1 MIWLFDLDNTLHD
14 ASHAIFQ
21 KITANMNNYIV
32 KVIGDS
38 RTPVSLEAANDMR
51 LLYWKRYGATMLGMV
66 RHYGISPSEFLHA
79 AHQFDD
85 LSAMLIAERG
95 LTRLLQKL
103 PGKKILLTNSAYR
116 YSNDVLKYLGLHRC
130 FAHNV
135 AIESMHV
142 HGQLTPKPSKK
153 LLRKILT
160 REKVLAKDCILVEDN
175 EITLKAAK
183 MIGMRTVLV
192 SQYSKGKHQ
201 AGLSSPGLK
210 RRELKNRAA
219 YIDVKIQSIRQL
231 PDYLYRLR

>member
-14 ASHAIFQ
+14 ASHAIFP
-21 KITANMNNYIV
+21 KITANMNNYIA
-32 KVIGDS
+32 KVIGHS
-38 RTPVSLEAANDMR
+38 RTPASLEAANDMR
-51 LLYWKRYGATMLGMV
+51 LLYWKRYGATMLGMA
-66 RHYGISPSEFLHA
+66 RYHGISPSEFLHA

-116 YSNDVLKYLGLHRC
+116 YSHDVLKYLGLHRC
-130 FAHNV
+130 FARNV
-135 AIESMHV
+135 AIESMRV

-160 REKVLAKDCILVEDN
+160 REKVLAKDCILVEDS

-192 SQYSKGKHQ
+192 SQYSKGKYQ
-201 AGLSSPGLK
+201 VGLSSPDLK

-219 YIDVKIQSIRQL
+219 YIDVRIQSVRQL